1 MGLGRCWQQELPLPP
16 CHPHPPEYPSITS
29 INCSCSCINPLS
41 YHFQW
46 YQRTLDFSFCTITA
60 PYYYS
65 FLSSLTNSHSSPY
78 TILVVQLLLL
88 LAGMG
93 AGEAPLPPLT
103 MHMTEHSFPL
113 LGVLQLSWLQPP
125 RPAQHPIMTAYSIQ
139 QWLS

>member
-1 MGLGRCWQQELPLPP
+1 MLLPNCYLVALPP

-60 PYYYS
+60 PYCYYS

-78 TILVVQLLLL
+78 TILVVQFFAENGAEQLLLL
-88 LAGMG
+88 MGMG
-93 AGEAPLPPLT
+93 AGEAPL
-103 MHMTEHSFPL
+103 FPQKCTL
-113 LGVLQLSWLQPP
+113 LSTHFHCFYYNCHGYSHQPRNPSTLS
-125 RPAQHPIMTAYSIQ
+125 S
-139 QWLS
+139 